1 MPLFYYHANTEFDAM
16 PTFKKVVIPQFG
28 PADVLQIVDA
38 EITAPAP
45 NEVQV
50 QAMFAS
56 VNPIDVKTRA
66 GLGWAAQSNKDNL
79 PWTPGY
85 DVVGKVV
92 STGEAVSQLSEGDY
106 VVGFIGFPLNAG
118 AYSQRINVASN
129 ELLKVPNAITFEAA
143 AALPLAGL
151 TAQQAINKT
160 NLKPTQSVLIL
171 GGAGGVG
178 HLAVQLAVALQADVY
193 TTCGE
198 SNVNYMTT
206 LGATAVNYHA
216 GPVSKQLQN
225 IDVLIDLIGGDVA
238 IDALQCLK
246 PGATVVTIP
255 TITAD
260 KIKEAAA
267 DLGVKAEGMLVE
279 PNSEQLEH
287 LLALVGEG
295 VLKIEIQDV
304 FSLNEVVQAH
314 LQIETGHTR
323 GKVLIDLNA
332 LS

>member
-1 MPLFYYHANTEFDAM
+1 MPN
-16 PTFKKVVIPQFG
+16 FKKVVIPQFG
-28 PADVLQIVDA
+28 TAEVLQIVESDLS
-38 EITAPAP
+38 TPAGD
-45 NEVQV
+45 EVQI
-50 QAMFAS
+50 QALFAS

-92 STGEAVSQLSEGDY
+92 EVGESVSTFSVGEY
-106 VVGFIGFPLNAG
+106 VVGFIGFPLKGG
-118 AYSQRINVASN
+118 AYSQAINVASS
-129 ELLKVPNAITFEAA
+129 ELITVPNSITFEAA

-151 TAQQAINKT
+151 TALQAVDKANITSN
-160 NLKPTQSVLIL
+160 QSVLIL

-178 HLAVQLAVALQADVY
+178 HIAVQLAVASGAEVF
-193 TTCGE
+193 TTCGQ
-198 SNVNYMTT
+198 SNVDYMTT
-206 LGATAVNYHA
+206 LGANAVNYHDA
-216 GPVSKQLQN
+216 PVSKQLQN

-260 KIKEAAA
+260 SIKSAAA
-267 DLGVKAEGMLVE
+267 DLDIVAQGMLVE
-279 PNSEQLEH
+279 PNIEQLAR
-287 LLALVGEG
+287 LLEMVGDG
-295 VLKIEIQDV
+295 SLKIEIQKVYALPDV
-304 FSLNEVVQAH
+304 IKAH
-314 LQIETGHTR
+314 QQIESGHTR

-332 LS
+332 QV